1 MEVIMHNFYNV
12 AATYLDFC
20 WLPIPLQPKD
30 KKPFD
35 GYKWKDARLT
45 SETARNF
52 PKDCNIGVALG
63 ENSNGL
69 VDLDFDSSEAGIIAN
84 KLFPHL
90 PGFGRKSAPF
100 GHKILYCPDAG
111 KTQQFK
117 LTSEQAEIAGFTEK
131 AVVMELRGN
140 GGYTMF
146 PPSVHPSGET
156 VQWHNSK
163 LPEDIPVMKWDELQ
177 KSCGL
182 CASLAVFLKK
192 YPTAQGARDEICLAL
207 AGALLRAGLPLDQV
221 DGWIVFIAEQKGD
234 NEAHMRKKAEAT
246 KEKMDAG
253 EEVTGLPKLCELL
266 GIEKLKD
273 VLSKWLYGSASSVT
287 AKAEKEIAELNERFL
302 VIEND
307 GGKCRVA
314 FLFQQPLD
322 KDQIRL
328 VLVLQS
334 FEDFKKRFMNRY
346 VIADYTDDGNN
357 RKFIFVIK

>member
-1 MEVIMHNFYNV
+1 MHNFYNV

-334 FEDFKKRFMNRY
+334 FEDFKN
-346 VIADYTDDGNN
+346 AL
-357 RKFIFVIK
+357 